1 MCITTAI
8 SLNPIMACD
17 TAIVLLKKGFR
28 VGTMTNN
35 NNRNEKITIIEL
47 IRTCFFDLYPSINS

>member
-1 MCITTAI
+1 
-8 SLNPIMACD
+8 MACD

-28 VGTMTNN
+28 VSTMTKN

-47 IRTCFFDLYPSINS
+47 IRTCFFDLYPALTHNNCRNS